1 MNKILVE
8 VLLMLLLV
16 SCDKSNVNPIYEF
29 ENYEKLESEFVIISN
44 DSIFLGRPYSL
55 SLIKDNIVMYDF
67 YDQKMLTWYSLTDN
81 KTKHNVSMGNG
92 PGEFIPPLYI
102 FSLGDDKVKLY
113 ERSNGTFYTYE
124 WSDVYNDNLKNPI
137 SVDRLKI
144 FGENAVPCGQNYLLN
159 DMQDDLN
166 LFSLISPDGDVI
178 SRFGRYPGE
187 LNENMDSKSLGF
199 LTQCLVGV
207 DNLGER
213 MVAAGYMSDMLS
225 FYKKVGDEFVLYK
238 EYFTKNADIDIQKD
252 ASGWHTRPNENTLNT
267 YLSLCFSKDKL
278 FALYWGTKEGEKAE
292 KSYIQVFDLDGCF
305 IKGFVVPECLK
316 TIAVNETGE
325 LLYGISF
332 EDEISI
338 NVYNLEDK
346 LD

>member
-67 YDQKMLTWYSLTDN
+67 YDQKMLTWYSLADN

-124 WSDVYNDNLKNPI
+124 WSDVYNDNLRNPI

-166 LFSLISPDGDVI
+166 LFSLISSITNIPRLPI
-178 SRFGRYPGE
+178 II
-187 LNENMDSKSLGF
+187 
-199 LTQCLVGV
+199 
-207 DNLGER
+207 
-213 MVAAGYMSDMLS
+213 
-225 FYKKVGDEFVLYK
+225 KKIVM
-238 EYFTKNADIDIQKD
+238 I
-252 ASGWHTRPNENTLNT
+252 
-267 YLSLCFSKDKL
+267 
-278 FALYWGTKEGEKAE
+278 
-292 KSYIQVFDLDGCF
+292 
-305 IKGFVVPECLK
+305 
-316 TIAVNETGE
+316 
-325 LLYGISF
+325 
-332 EDEISI
+332 
-338 NVYNLEDK
+338 
-346 LD
+346 